1 MSKMNFKI
9 YRKDLKVTGEELVM
23 FKFEVKSFKVEK
35 VIVMIACL
43 QNSKFFSRTTQ
54 TIQNFVYSIFLENF
68 NISIQSI

>member
-1 MSKMNFKI
+1 MSKMSFKI

-43 QNSKFFSRTTQ
+43 QSSELFSRTT
-54 TIQNFVYSIFLENF
+54 VSILFCLKTLTLQF
-68 NISIQSI
+68 KVI